1 MKNQLTDYNLTQ
13 EQVNELQK
21 PVAKFFLITLED
33 LQLMERENNRSYR
46 MLLDLYSEFLRD
58 NNEKAR
64 EVFQEAIQALNEI

>member
-1 MKNQLTDYNLTQ
+1 MTDKLTDYNLTQ

-21 PVAKFFLITLED
+21 PVAKFFLMTLED

-64 EVFQEAIQALNEI
+64 EVFQEAIQALNEL